1 MLRLVK
7 CTVPPI
13 KHLIVLNNSI
23 LLLYLFIHCCQHSQ
37 PDGDR
42 TLRFCLISF
51 QLEDS
56 NQSDSDE
63 EPSPEALARYLAM
76 RRHTV
81 GVGDPRH
88 EVTDDLRVKLP
99 PYYPLMPQQ
108 LVAPLPP
115 PPDVNL
121 PEVSLTWPPHNF

>member
-1 MLRLVK
+1 MIK
-7 CTVPPI
+7 CFFFNAENMFSRSIYFNYTVVS
-13 KHLIVLNNSI
+13 LIVNI
-23 LLLYLFIHCCQHSQ
+23 LLLPCYNHIIIHYK
-37 PDGDR
+37 
-42 TLRFCLISF
+42 LIL

-88 EVTDDLRVKLP
+88 EVTDDLRIKLP
-99 PYYPLMPQQ
+99 PYYPLMPQTVG
-108 LVAPLPP
+108 LPFLPP
-115 PPDVNL
+115 SDVSL
-121 PEVSLTWPPHNF
+121 PEVSFLKICW